1 MASCPFCQTD
11 IPQGATVCTGCN
23 AQYGYGYGKQNE
35 RIGTES
41 DVRKYRRA
49 FLLLLLVPPALAA
62 LAALQFGPDVFAILL
77 VWIFLVPLSI
87 GAVIHAS
94 ASLRKGPMW
103 WRKS

>member
-35 RIGTES
+35 RIGTEA
-41 DVRKYRRA
+41 DVRKYRRV
-49 FLLLLLVPPALAA
+49 FLLFLLVPPAVAVL
-62 LAALQFGPDVFAILL
+62 LSLLIGPDVFAILI
-77 VWIFLVPLSI
+77 IFILFVPVSI
-87 GAVIHAS
+87 GAVIHSS

>member
-23 AQYGYGYGKQNE
+23 AQYGYGYGKRNE
-35 RIGTES
+35 RIGNES
-41 DVRKYRRA
+41 DVRKYRRT
-49 FLLLLLVPPALAA
+49 FL
-62 LAALQFGPDVFAILL
+62 LL